1 MTRSRAAI
9 NGGGASK
16 GHSICARSPGRQR
29 FPADLLIQLDPPRVP
44 RAPEAGISALLLR
57 AAVLRAARD
66 DEHRIRWDA
75 RLAYPVPPRSLLVLL
90 TSHPTC
96 EVHHWPSLA
105 SVERAMRLQR
115 RSVNRL
121 LRDLEERGI
130 LDIRQRDFA
139 SNKVGAS

>member
-1 MTRSRAAI
+1 
-9 NGGGASK
+9 
-16 GHSICARSPGRQR
+16 
-29 FPADLLIQLDPPRVP
+29 
-44 RAPEAGISALLLR
+44 
-57 AAVLRAARD
+57 
-66 DEHRIRWDA
+66 
-75 RLAYPVPPRSLLVLL
+75 
-90 TSHPTC
+90 
-96 EVHHWPSLA
+96 LA